1 MNGRK
6 AAMCSSSTVNQAPV
20 DQSTQTVDE
29 LKPAMVCTKTNL
41 TPKKHAQ
48 ILPDHP
54 IQIAILKSGRIET
67 ESHGAITSVALPF
80 TSPLFR
86 HFYR

>member
-20 DQSTQTVDE
+20 DQSSQTVDE

-41 TPKKHAQ
+41 TPRNMHKFCQ
-48 ILPDHP
+48 ITPSRLLSLN
-54 IQIAILKSGRIET
+54 QAE
-67 ESHGAITSVALPF
+67 
-80 TSPLFR
+80 
-86 HFYR
+86 